1 MTVRCVTKVYGGHV
15 TSLLSAFFEADSLN
29 NIRVMDV
36 SGFNPEDR
44 SGTMLQNNVK
54 FLPDDNA

>member
-1 MTVRCVTKVYGGHV
+1 VTKVSGGHV
-15 TSLLSAFFEADSLN
+15 TSLLSAFFEAYSLN
-29 NIRVMDV
+29 NIGVMDV

-44 SGTMLQNNVK
+44 SGTLLQNNVK

>member
-1 MTVRCVTKVYGGHV
+1 VTKVYGGHV